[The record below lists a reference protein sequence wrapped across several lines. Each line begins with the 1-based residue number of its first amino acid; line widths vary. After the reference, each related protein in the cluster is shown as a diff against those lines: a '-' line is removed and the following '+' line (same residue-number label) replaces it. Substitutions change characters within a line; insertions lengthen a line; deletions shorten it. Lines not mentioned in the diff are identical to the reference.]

1 MSKAVK
7 SKTNTGTSRNV
18 RYLFSR
24 HKIKL
29 IELKI
34 NKNMTTKEVIY
45 AVIALI
51 EFALLITGIDWYFG
65 EEVRNFC
72 MILFP
77 IWCVGMGISNWKQ
90 IVEFFTEGLYNLK
103 KNKK

>member
-1 MSKAVK
+1 MIQQ
-7 SKTNTGTSRNV
+7 SKTFTGTSPNE
-18 RYLFSR
+18 RYLFQDNIN
-24 HKIKL
+24 IKL

-45 AVIALI
+45 SVIAVI
-51 EFALLITGIDWYFG
+51 EFVLLTAGIDWYFG
-65 EEVRNFC
+65 EQVRNFC

-77 IWCVGMGISNWKQ
+77 VWCIEMTIGNWKQ
-90 IVEFFTEGLYNLK
+90 IVEFFFTGLYNLK